1 MYLLDFDKANV
12 ASFIP
17 GRSQQIDTN
26 FVHMGVDRG
35 KRTWDPDAKLKEN
48 ENGWDPVRCQT

>member
-35 KRTWDPDAKLKEN
+35 KRTWDPDKIKSE
-48 ENGWDPVRCQT
+48 